1 MFVLLLLGCVWFFV
15 CVWVC
20 LFVVFVFCFCVFF
33 VFFIF
38 IFFIFF
44 LFYFFF
50 WGGGCCYYCCFGF
63 GAFEGLFW
71 VGFFLFFLILL
82 VFLGLLLLVF
92 LGGCVCF
99 CSRAVSEVTIGWLDH
114 VVFNVEGF
122 NTGFGGTVAMSSA
135 NGLVGTGFA
144 SRYRLLP
151 RAGFLKAQIGRCKA
165 TTLSS
170 LSLTSNRVTTN
181 H

>member
-1 MFVLLLLGCVWFFV
+1 MFL
-15 CVWVC
+15 
-20 LFVVFVFCFCVFF
+20 
-33 VFFIF
+33 
-38 IFFIFF
+38 
-44 LFYFFF
+44 YFFF
-50 WGGGCCYYCCFGF
+50 FSFFFFFLLFIYLLFVFLGGGVVIIVVEVCFGF

-71 VGFFLFFLILL
+71 FCFVLGVLVFLFLILILL
-82 VFLGLLLLVF
+82 VFWGLLLLVF

-151 RAGFLKAQIGRCKA
+151 RAGCLKAQMGRCKA